1 MSDEEGFATD
11 IKTEMVEVNFI
22 PLFPP
27 KKYKPKLYINQL
39 KLQPEKLTLQESIF
53 IDHQL

>member
-1 MSDEEGFATD
+1 MSDDEGFAND

-27 KKYKPKLYINQL
+27 KQYKPKLYINHL
-39 KLQPEKLTLQESIF
+39 KLQR
-53 IDHQL
+53 